1 NQIPALLLATATAL
15 VVTRV
20 STNGNLSSDITGP
33 LLQYPRLLFIAA
45 ATIFL
50 LGFTPI
56 NFFLTT
62 AIALFLAISGYM
74 LHKQQKEPK
83 DVPEEE
89 LVEEDSE
96 SMKSSENVINLLSI
110 DPIEFEF
117 GYALIPLVDASQG
130 GDLLDRIVM

>member
-1 NQIPALLLATATAL
+1 M
-15 VVTRV
+15 
-20 STNGNLSSDITGP
+20 
-33 LLQYPRLLFIAA
+33 
-45 ATIFL
+45 

-74 LHKQQKEPK
+74 LLQQQKEPK

-96 SMKSSENVINLLSI
+96 KYEVERKCHQF
-110 DPIEFEF
+110 IEH
-117 GYALIPLVDASQG
+117 
-130 GDLLDRIVM
+130 